1 MKNMKISDAFHAE
14 FKRFAANKEINI
26 STLAD
31 EALFFYMK
39 DQNHKFKV
47 GWRGGKSQNKITK
60 PIKYK

>member
-1 MKNMKISDAFHAE
+1 MKNIKISDAFHAE

-39 DQNHKFKV
+39 DQSHKFKV
-47 GWRGGKSQNKITK
+47 GWRSGRAEKEISK
-60 PIKYK
+60 PIKNK